1 MGHKCDI
8 MKSHTPQVGDA
19 QTGEQLGHRSSPIGE
34 RAEPHTRL
42 PSLGGLALGG
52 GAPRAGL
59 EHRSSTGG
67 RETETPLWEG
77 THKVSCLGQTYLLVL
92 KGLLGRRVQLWPSLW
107 VHKSWWW
114 KYQGVF
120 LCLNS

>member
-34 RAEPHTRL
+34 RAEPHARL

-52 GAPRAGL
+52 GAPRAFDLEGQWGL
-59 EHRSSTGG
+59 ITGVP
-67 RETETPLWEG
+67 RD
-77 THKVSCLGQTYLLVL
+77 
-92 KGLLGRRVQLWPSLW
+92 
-107 VHKSWWW
+107 
-114 KYQGVF
+114 
-120 LCLNS
+120 